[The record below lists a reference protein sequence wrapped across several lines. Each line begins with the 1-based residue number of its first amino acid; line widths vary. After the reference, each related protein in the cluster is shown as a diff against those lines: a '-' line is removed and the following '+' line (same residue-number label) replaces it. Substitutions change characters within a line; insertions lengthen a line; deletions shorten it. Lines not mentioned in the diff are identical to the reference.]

1 MYDLKNENDFKSIRD
16 QFPILKNCVYLIS
29 NSLGAVPKKARTRL
43 ERYYHLW
50 ATQGVSAWQKE
61 WWDLSKKTSAKI
73 QKLLKAEKNSITMTP
88 NATISHWMAL
98 STQFNNKDT
107 KRDRIIMTDMDF
119 PSSIYAVSKIAEFM
133 GWKLEMIKSKNPS
146 YLETEQISEKIDDTT
161 LFVAT
166 SHVCFKSSFIQDI
179 RSIAEKA
186 SQVGAK
192 TVIDGYHA
200 PGVIPVYLK
209 NTGIDFYIGGCL
221 KWLCG
226 GPGNAFLYIRPE
238 LAEKI
243 QPSLTGWM
251 AHENPFKFDLD
262 LKYTSGSYRF
272 MSGTPP
278 IACLYTASAGLD
290 IITSIGIK
298 NIREKST
305 SMTQWIINKAQQRNF
320 SIYSPLKKELR
331 GGAVS
336 INLPSAFQVK
346 QALDHKKILVDFRK
360 GRTEN
365 EDVIRIGPHFYNK
378 KREIDVLFEQIDDI
392 YSSGDYQKFSKKI
405 KHVT

>member
-1 MYDLKNENDFKSIRD
+1 MYDLKNENDFTFIKD

-29 NSLGAVPKKARTRL
+29 NSLGAVPKKVKADL
-43 ERYYHLW
+43 EHYYNLW
-50 ATQGVSAWQKE
+50 ASQGVSAWKKE
-61 WWDLSKKTSAKI
+61 WWDLSKKISTKI
-73 QKLLKAEKNSITMTP
+73 QELLKAEKDSITMTP
-88 NATISHWMAL
+88 NASISHWMAL
-98 STQFNNKDT
+98 STQFDNKDN
-107 KRDRIIMTDMDF
+107 KRDRIIMTDLDF

-133 GWKLEMIKSKNPS
+133 GWKLEIIKSKNPS
-146 YLETEQISEKIDDTT
+146 YLETKNITDRIDDTT

-166 SHVCFKSSFIQDI
+166 SHVCFKSSLIQDI
-179 RSIAEKA
+179 RSIVKKA

-200 PGVIPVYLK
+200 PGIIPVHLK

-226 GPGNAFLYIRPE
+226 GPGNAFLYVRPE
-238 LAEKI
+238 LAQKI
-243 QPSLTGWM
+243 KPALTGWM

-262 LKYTSGSYRF
+262 LKYTSGPYRF

-290 IITSIGIK
+290 IIKSIGIK

-305 SMTQWIINKAQQRNF
+305 SMTQWIINKAKQRNF
-320 SIYSPLKKELR
+320 SIHSPLKKELR

-336 INLPSAFQVK
+336 INLPFAFQVK
-346 QALDHKKILVDFRK
+346 QALDLKKILVDFRK
-360 GRTEN
+360 GCTDK
-365 EDVIRIGPHFYNK
+365 EDVIRIGPHFYNE
-378 KREIDVLFEQIDDI
+378 KREIDILFEQIDDI

-405 KHVT
+405 NHVT

>member
-29 NSLGAVPKKARTRL
+29 NSLGAVPKKVRTRL

-61 WWDLSKKTSAKI
+61 WWDLSKKTSTKI

-107 KRDRIIMTDMDF
+107 KRDRIIMTDLDF

-133 GWKLEMIKSKNPS
+133 GWKLEIIKSKNPS
-146 YLETEQISEKIDDTT
+146 YLETKNITERIDDTT

-179 RSIAEKA
+179 RSITEKA
-186 SQVGAK
+186 SQAGAK

-200 PGVIPVYLK
+200 PGIIPVHLK

-360 GRTEN
+360 SRTEN
-365 EDVIRIGPHFYNK
+365 EDVIRIGPHFYNE

>member
-1 MYDLKNENDFKSIRD
+1 MFDLKNENDFTSIRE
-16 QFPILKNCVYLIS
+16 QFPVLKNCVYLIS
-29 NSLGAVPKKARTRL
+29 NSLGAVPRKVKAGL
-43 ERYYHLW
+43 EHYYNLW
-50 ATQGVSAWQKE
+50 SKQGVNAWKKE
-61 WWDLSKKTSAKI
+61 WWDLSKTISTKI
-73 QKLLKAEKNSITMTP
+73 QELLKAEKDSITMTS

-98 STQFNNKDT
+98 STQFNNKDD
-107 KRDRIIMTDMDF
+107 KRNRIIMTDLDF
-119 PSSIYAVSKIAEFM
+119 PSSIYAVSKIAESM
-133 GWKLEMIKSKNPS
+133 GWKLEIIKSKKPS
-146 YLETEQISEKIDDTT
+146 YLETEKITERIDDTT

-179 RSIAEKA
+179 QSIAEKA

-192 TVIDGYHA
+192 TIIDGYHA
-200 PGVIPVYLK
+200 PGIIPVHLK
-209 NTGIDFYIGGCL
+209 KAGIDFYIGGCL

-226 GPGNAFLYIRPE
+226 GPGNAFLYVNPE

-278 IACLYTASAGLD
+278 IACLYTAAAGLD
-290 IITSIGIK
+290 IIKNIGIK
-298 NIREKST
+298 NIRDKST
-305 SMTQWIINKAQQRNF
+305 SMTQWIINKAKERNF
-320 SIYSPLKKELR
+320 SIHSPLKKELR

-336 INLPSAFQVK
+336 INLPYAFQVK
-346 QALDHKKILVDFRK
+346 QALDQKKILVDFRK
-360 GRTEN
+360 GRTDN

-378 KREIDVLFEQIDDI
+378 KGEVDVLFEQIDDI
-392 YSSGDYQKFSKKI
+392 YSSGYYRKFSKTI
-405 KHVT
+405 SHVT